1 MLTDPQQISNSL
13 NSHFTSIAVNTLAEA
28 YTKRT
33 CNNKAG
39 STSLS
44 NPDEDHKSE
53 FNFRLLNNEVY
64 RSLVNLNPTIASGA
78 DNIPV
83 KALKVATGQIAPSLT
98 YLFNQS
104 SSKVYSQ
111 HFGRLQK

>member
-33 CNNKAG
+33 CNNEAG

-53 FNFRLLNNEVY
+53 FNFRLLNNEEVY
-64 RSLVNLNPTIASGA
+64 RSLVNLNSTIASGA

-83 KALKVATGQIAPSLT
+83 ALKVAAGQIAPSLT